1 MSRPLQVLS
10 ALSINRRKKPGYL
23 GDGGGLYLQVTEA
36 GSKSWIFRYSM
47 VGKRREM
54 GMGAYPAVSLGA
66 ARNLAQEA
74 RTVLAGGQ
82 DPIAVRDAERAR
94 KRLEEA
100 RGVTFDQAVE
110 QFLADHVVTWKNEKH
125 RQQWRNTLNTYVSPA
140 MGRLSVGAIGTP
152 EVSRVLDAIWHD
164 KTETASRVRARIERI
179 LDWSKVREY
188 RTGENPAR
196 WRGHLD
202 KIYPAR
208 NKVQKV
214 KHHAAVPVDK
224 MSAVYARLSESDGV
238 APRAVRFT
246 ILTAVRA
253 GETTGATWK
262 EIDLNHGVWTIPAS
276 RMKMDREHKVPLSRE
291 ALAILREMAELKTDT
306 LVFAGQRARRPL
318 SIASLAKAMKAAG
331 GEAMTTHGCRSTFKD
346 WASERT
352 SFPSEVSEMALAHTI
367 GDKVEGAY
375 RRGELIKKRAA
386 MMQQWATFLMA
397 PASIKV
403 VPIGRR
409 RA

>member
-1 MSRPLQVLS
+1 
-10 ALSINRRKKPGYL
+10 
-23 GDGGGLYLQVTEA
+23 
-36 GSKSWIFRYSM
+36 
-47 VGKRREM
+47 
-54 GMGAYPAVSLGA
+54 
-66 ARNLAQEA
+66 
-74 RTVLAGGQ
+74 VLAGGQ

-110 QFLADHVVTWKNEKH
+110 QFLGDHEVTWKNEKH
-125 RQQWRNTLNTYVSPA
+125 RQQWRNTLSTYVSPT
-140 MGRLSVGAIGTP
+140 MGSLSVASIGTP
-152 EVSRVLDAIWHD
+152 EVSRVLDAIWHE

-224 MSAVYARLSESDGV
+224 MPAVYARLTQSDGM
-238 APRAVRFT
+238 ATRAVRFT

-253 GETTGATWK
+253 GETTGATWN
-262 EIDLNHGVWTIPAS
+262 EIDLDQGIWTIPAS
-276 RMKMDREHKVPLSRE
+276 RMKMDRDHKAPLSRE
-291 ALAILREMAELKTDT
+291 ALGILREMAELKTDK
-306 LVFAGQRARRPL
+306 LVFPGQRATRPL
-318 SIASLAKAMKAAG
+318 SIASLAKAIKAAG
-331 GEAMTTHGCRSTFKD
+331 GETMTTHGCRSTFKD

-397 PASIKV
+397 PASAKV